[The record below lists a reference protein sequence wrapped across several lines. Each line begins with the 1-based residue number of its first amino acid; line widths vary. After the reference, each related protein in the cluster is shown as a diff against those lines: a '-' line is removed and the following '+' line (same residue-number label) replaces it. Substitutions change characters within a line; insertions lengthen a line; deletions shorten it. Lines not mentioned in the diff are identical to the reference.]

1 MGMAAVSVPESK
13 NGNPVGNSLS
23 SGYYVCVM
31 SAIEIIEQIKVLS
44 PDEQAKVIAFA
55 VELHETSQR
64 SNDISADDFRNLVN
78 RTFDKHEN
86 LMQRLAQ

>member
-1 MGMAAVSVPESK
+1 
-13 NGNPVGNSLS
+13 
-23 SGYYVCVM
+23 M

-64 SNDISADDFRNLVN
+64 SKDISADDFRNLVN

>member
-1 MGMAAVSVPESK
+1 
-13 NGNPVGNSLS
+13 
-23 SGYYVCVM
+23 M

-55 VELHETSQR
+55 VELHKTSQR